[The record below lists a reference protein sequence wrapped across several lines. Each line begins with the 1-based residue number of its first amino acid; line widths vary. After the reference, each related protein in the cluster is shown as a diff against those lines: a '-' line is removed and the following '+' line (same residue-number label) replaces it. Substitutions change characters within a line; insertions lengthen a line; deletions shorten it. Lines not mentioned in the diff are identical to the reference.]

1 MHRYE
6 PFSGANRL
14 HDAPIFQRAGSTV
27 LRFLEPTDIEL
38 ARPAQASSSTSST
51 EAPAG

>member
-6 PFSGANRL
+6 PFSGAHRL
-14 HDAPIFQRAGSTV
+14 RDAPIFQRAGSTV
-27 LRFLEPTDIEL
+27 LRFLEPKDVEP
-38 ARPAQASSSTSST
+38 ARPAQASSST